1 MTLWQFALSGQMWFG
16 RGCSAEVG
24 RWLAL
29 RLRPERV
36 LLVTDSQLLRLG
48 LAGPVTDGLRQAGIS
63 WTAFEGGQPEPSVQ
77 VAEHALRQAI
87 EDRPEVVIGLGG
99 GSNLDVAKLVAACLS
114 NGGRPA
120 DYFGFDRLA
129 QPSLPMI
136 AIPTTA
142 GTGSEVS
149 HSAVLTD
156 HERGV
161 KVSTLSPYLRPTLA
175 VVDPELT
182 DSCPPSVTAASGI
195 DALVHAVEATLA
207 RPNEQLVAGDPLQRA
222 YHGRHP
228 LADILA
234 EQAIRRVASF
244 LPRAVADGSDRLA
257 RDEMALAATLAG
269 AAFSNAGVAV
279 VHALEYPIGA
289 LVHCSHGEG
298 NGLLL
303 PHVMRYNAPA
313 CQARMERLADW
324 LEPSSES
331 VGRSLSESLSH
342 SLPRSSAGMTA
353 AERAVGAVERLL
365 DQIGIRRQLR
375 QLGLQRESI
384 PQVAAAAHAIERLM
398 QTNPRYPTVDDL
410 VAILEA
416 AY

>member
-1 MTLWQFALSGQMWFG
+1 MTLWQFSLSGQMWFG

-24 RWLAL
+24 HWLAL
-29 RLRPERV
+29 RLRAARV
-36 LLVTDSQLLRLG
+36 LIITDTQLLRLG
-48 LAGPVTDGLRQAGIS
+48 LADPLIEGLRRAGIA
-63 WTAFEGGQPEPSVQ
+63 WTAFDGGEPEPSVQ
-77 VAEHALRQAI
+77 VADQALDQAI
-87 EDRPEVVIGLGG
+87 EDRPEVIIGLGG
-99 GSNLDVAKLVAACLS
+99 GSNLDVAKLVAACMS

-120 DYFGFDRLA
+120 DYFGFDRLTR
-129 QPSLPMI
+129 PSLPMV

-156 HERGV
+156 PERTV

-175 VVDPELT
+175 VVDPDLS

-195 DALVHAVEATLA
+195 DALVHAVEATMA
-207 RPNEQLVAGDPLQRA
+207 RPNDQLPVGDPLQRA

-234 EQAIRRVASF
+234 EQAIRRVARY
-244 LPRAVADGSDRLA
+244 LPRAVADGSDRRA

-303 PHVMRYNAPA
+303 PHVMRYNAPV
-313 CQARMERLADW
+313 CQGRMEELATW
-324 LEPSSES
+324 LEPIDKPAEKM
-331 VGRSLSESLSH
+331 LSGT
-342 SLPRSSAGMTA
+342 PA
-353 AERAVGAVERLL
+353 AERAIAAVERLL
-365 DQIGIRRQLR
+365 EQTGIRRQLR
-375 QLGLQRESI
+375 QLGLRRESI
-384 PQVAAAAHAIERLM
+384 PQVAASAHAIERLM
-398 QTNPRYPTVDDL
+398 QTNPRYPTLDDL